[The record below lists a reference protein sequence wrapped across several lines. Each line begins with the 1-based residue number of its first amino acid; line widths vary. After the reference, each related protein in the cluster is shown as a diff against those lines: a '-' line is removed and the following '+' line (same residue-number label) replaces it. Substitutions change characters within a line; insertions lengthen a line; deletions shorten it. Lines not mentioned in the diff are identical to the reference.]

1 MPFAWYSKLVRRKD
15 ETTVK
20 PIWRKPHG
28 NADDELWLGVPSWDA
43 DNEDGKLSIKFAYRK
58 DGRIP
63 RTAPEVPE
71 EVVVEMIEMLG
82 EHGRLGPG
90 DRERLERMISRM
102 GGLKRQ
108 LDADEAKRIASYG
121 AELLKRFHQE
131 YEKDPTHRE
140 TEYARGQV
148 TGYRR
153 LLAFIFGRRETEMI
167 VDAASREAGYTVP
180 HAGPMTEDGEGY
192 YGFDSG
198 AHMFVGRLPES
209 KG

>member
-1 MPFAWYSKLVRRKD
+1 M
-15 ETTVK
+15 K
-20 PIWRKPHG
+20 PIWRKPYG
-28 NADDELWLGVPSWDA
+28 KGDDELWIGVPSW

-71 EVVVEMIEMLG
+71 EVVVEMLLMLVA
-82 EHGRLGPG
+82 HGRLSPE
-90 DRERLERMISRM
+90 DRERLERVISRI
-102 GGLKRQ
+102 GGSRRQ
-108 LDADEAKRIASYG
+108 LDADEAKRLASYG

-131 YEKDPTHRE
+131 YEKDPTHRD

-148 TGYRR
+148 TGYRH
-153 LLAFIFGRRETEMI
+153 LLDFMYGRRQTEMI
-167 VDAASREAGYTVP
+167 VDMASRDAGYTVP
-180 HAGPMTEDGEGY
+180 HAGPMTEDGGGY

-198 AHMFVGRLPES
+198 AHMFIGKLPET